1 MELKE
6 LREQPVELLPG
17 REALGRFSFK
27 LTIAHVNAYN
37 SAFAANVFSDGSHA
51 TALAVQSINIG

>member
-17 REALGRFSFK
+17 REALHYFK
-27 LTIAHVNAYN
+27 LTLASVNAYN
-37 SAFAANVFSDGSHA
+37 TALAANVFSGGSSA
-51 TALAVQSINIG
+51 TAVALQSINIG